1 MAFHHLGNLL
11 EFALHLPC
19 TSTLF
24 KAYAYVGAGVVAQS
38 ARIHLIAGA
47 GYDLHAYQPLDSLMY
62 RCTRDSADHCD
73 IFEGMRALPIMIF
86 KIFLSRL
93 STDLSI

>member
-11 EFALHLPC
+11 EFALHLPVHRP
-19 TSTLF
+19 LF

-47 GYDLHAYQPLDSLMY
+47 GYDLHVYQPLDSLMY

-73 IFEGMRALPIMIF
+73 IFGRYAGIAHNDIQ
-86 KIFLSRL
+86 
-93 STDLSI
+93 DLFVEIVY